1 MADEVKEPAQKL
13 ASESKLN
20 QALITRLQ
28 SPNLG
33 NFIGVVPYFGKILAL
48 LVSQDGEAAVA
59 HEDTVSKLLSIAS
72 IVSQD
77 EDVEDFV
84 AMSAAAVAYL
94 ASEKFQRSTIS
105 GDSMNLFLGVFYHAH
120 TGIDVSALDDEDS
133 INELKQLRTSLLNA
147 LSELSANDLFTET
160 HPLSSEVPQTLL
172 SWLKVNNP
180 QLQSAACLALGN
192 LSRSDTASTT
202 LVKTHAPQTA
212 LLQLLSNPAV
222 TDSLLLHS
230 VLSFLKNLAIP
241 ADNKPILGE
250 FLDAACVPRIY
261 ALDTLPQV
269 QYAAASLTRLLLVN
283 CAANVRRL
291 CAAQGDDPS
300 EQSSVNDLISLFGR
314 SDAEPTLVE
323 AARSVATIC
332 RVLHSTEGVL
342 DIGENGDSEK
352 RATFYEQHNVTKPLA
367 FLITQEKWPI
377 LRSEMWFVLALMAR
391 SPEGATAVAAL
402 LQADNVMA
410 TLKTVVLGADAVEE
424 EGEESSGA
432 GEGTAS
438 VEGLGLE
445 PQQVDPKQKENME
458 IVERENSLVMCT
470 ELLRNW
476 TDAFEP
482 LEKGVLEKLVK
493 DGTEIVAAQRAKA

>member
-1 MADEVKEPAQKL
+1 M
-13 ASESKLN
+13 
-20 QALITRLQ
+20 
-28 SPNLG
+28 
-33 NFIGVVPYFGKILAL
+33 GVVPYFGKILAL

-59 HEDTVSKLLSIAS
+59 HENTVSKLLSIAS
-72 IVSQD
+72 MVSQE
-77 EDVEDFV
+77 EDVEDFIV
-84 AMSAAAVAYL
+84 MVAAAVAYL
-94 ASEKFQRSTIS
+94 ASEKFQSSTIS
-105 GDSMNLFLGVFYHAH
+105 GDNMNLFLGVFYHAH
-120 TGIDVSALDDEDS
+120 VGIDVSTLDDEDS
-133 INELKQLRTSLLNA
+133 VKELKQLRTSLLNA
-147 LSELSANDLFTET
+147 FSELSANDLFTET

-172 SWLKVNNP
+172 SWLKVNNS

-192 LSRSDTASTT
+192 LSRSDAASTI

-241 ADNKPILGE
+241 ADNKPCLGE

-291 CAAQGDDPS
+291 CAAQSDASSD
-300 EQSSVNDLISLFGR
+300 QSSVNDLISLFGR
-314 SDAEPTLVE
+314 SDAEPTQVE

-332 RVLHSTEGVL
+332 RVLHSTEDVL
-342 DIGENGDSEK
+342 DSGEGSDSEK
-352 RATFYEQHNVTKPLA
+352 RAAFYEKHSVIKPLA
-367 FLITQEKWPI
+367 FLITQEKWLI
-377 LRSEMWFVLALMAR
+377 LRSEMWFVLALMSR
-391 SPEGATAVAAL
+391 SSDGAKIVAAL
-402 LQADNVMA
+402 LQVENVMA
-410 TLKTVVLGADAVEE
+410 TLKTVVLGAEAVEE
-424 EGEESSGA
+424 EGKESSEVAEGA
-432 GEGTAS
+432 AS

-445 PQQVDPKQKENME
+445 PQQVDPKKKENMA

-476 TDAFEP
+476 TDDFQP
-482 LEKGVLEKLVK
+482 LEKGVLEKLAK
-493 DGTEIVAAQRAKA
+493 DGTEIVAAQRAKVQQ